1 MLTLKTT
8 CGTCYNNLILFF
20 ISIYGSYGLLNSAT
34 NECFTVHERVFL
46 SLRKKTQFFYLFT
59 FLKNLLLIDRM
70 ITHDCFFT
78 QFCFRILLSRCKRL
92 GVSVTSNP
100 KYVQTLMTYTIMDE
114 ILSQILSLYV
124 HCKNKIQTI
133 IEKCSTVVSYS
144 RACNICVG
152 AVQKKSI
159 SRFLRFYWEEKKIS
173 IAFDD
178 VVFMRKF
185 SNKRFKP
192 IYWTFLSSWNCGPR
206 EQTCWLSIGF
216 YSFFFL
222 LHTFFE
228 YCYTVKFANFCFV
241 LKRLYK
247 STWT

>member
-1 MLTLKTT
+1 MLHRIQSTYKPWWH
-8 CGTCYNNLILFF
+8 ILLWMKF
-20 ISIYGSYGLLNSAT
+20 Y
-34 NECFTVHERVFL
+34 
-46 SLRKKTQFFYLFT
+46 RKYCLFT
-59 FLKNLLLIDRM
+59 CIAKIKYKRLLKNVQQLFLTREHVIYVWVLCRKNPFQDF
-70 ITHDCFFT
+70 CVFT
-78 QFCFRILLSRCKRL
+78 
-92 GVSVTSNP
+92 
-100 KYVQTLMTYTIMDE
+100 
-114 ILSQILSLYV
+114 
-124 HCKNKIQTI
+124 
-133 IEKCSTVVSYS
+133 EK
-144 RACNICVG
+144 
-152 AVQKKSI
+152 K
-159 SRFLRFYWEEKKIS
+159 KKIS

-228 YCYTVKFANFCFV
+228 YCYTVEFTNFCFV

-247 STWT
+247 STCHVLHERKKNA